1 LTTCG
6 ARSRRRAALPAPV
19 LTSTRKRRRRRGSRG
34 FGCTETFSRA
44 TTSSSFLDAS
54 GAPASLPIAHRVP
67 EQETRGRLRRP
78 SMPDNCSLAAP
89 PRRQPV
95 AEEETVAATPAGRR
109 RGQAVVFGSARTRPP
124 QQPAGVPSAPTRL
137 PVAAVARAY
146 RFPQHRGHRGVASV
160 GKHPAPALPS
170 TLTMKQWRIT
180 WRS

>member
-1 LTTCG
+1 MTCG

-19 LTSTRKRRRRRGSRG
+19 STSTRKRQRRRGSRG
-34 FGCTETFSRA
+34 FGCTETSSRA
-44 TTSSSFLDAS
+44 TTSSSFLDAA

-67 EQETRGRLRRP
+67 EQETRGQLRRP

-109 RGQAVVFGSARTRPP
+109 RGQALVFGSARTRPP

-137 PVAAVARAY
+137 LVAAVARAY
-146 RFPQHRGHRGVASV
+146 RFPEHRGVASM
-160 GKHPAPALPS
+160 GKHLAPALPS